1 MVVVVMRT
9 QGMPIS
15 RIFFPSSS
23 FTIPSPSFSFSSLH
37 FHSFLSSLL
46 LFALLSSF
54 HFSYLSFSLVCFA
67 LLCSPLLALLCF
79 AVLLCSVLFCFAL
92 LRFALPCFALLCSA
106 LLLLCSLLTFSWVI
120 IESILGDSN
129 VNLLKWLWD
138 PIHVAL
144 WKISGEKKNSFQESH
159 IMSFMVPATGRNS
172 LSTVKEARLS
182 NCLMHCECH
191 HIIPLLQIFNYIL

>member
-79 AVLLCSVLFCFAL
+79 AVLLCSVLLCSAQI
-92 LRFALPCFALLCSA
+92 CFALLCSA

-144 WKISGEKKNSFQESH
+144 WKISGEKKKSFQESH